1 MPSRDQV
8 RRTIRLLEDICA
20 RNGIDDAFFVGGY
33 PRSIA
38 MGTGLADVKDLDIA
52 SGTPEKASQL
62 AGLAA
67 AEAGAQKYKLHHRTP
82 AITIEINGVEMDFQ
96 GATEHEDAR
105 QFLHM
110 WGIDATP
117 MAMNIFDRDFTINS
131 LAMPIGSNRI
141 LDLTRRGM
149 ADIDRETISSI
160 LPPEFVVP
168 RDPLMITRGIR
179 FAYKYNFT
187 IEDSLWKAMRD
198 NVDELER
205 KISPERLAIESFVL
219 SKYDAGDMLDELG
232 LQYLHGP
239 EMTEAGQRIAGE
251 EDE

>member
-1 MPSRDQV
+1 MPSRDQIQHV
-8 RRTIRLLEDICA
+8 ISLLQEICA
-20 RNGIDDAFFVGGY
+20 RNGMSDVFFIGGY

-38 MGTGLADVKDLDIA
+38 MGTGLDDVKDLDIA

-67 AEAGAQKYKLHHRTP
+67 SEAGAQKYKLHHRTP
-82 AITIEINGVEMDFQ
+82 AITIDIGGVEIDFQ

-117 MAMNIFDRDFTINS
+117 ISMNVFDRDFTMNS
-131 LAMPIGSNRI
+131 LAIPIGSNNI

-149 ADIDRETISSI
+149 ADIDKEMISSI
-160 LPPEFVVP
+160 LPPDFVVP
-168 RDPLMITRGIR
+168 RDPLMITRGVR

-187 IEDSLWKAMRD
+187 IEDGLWKAMKD
-198 NVDELER
+198 NVAELER

-232 LQYLHGP
+232 LKYLHGP
-239 EMTEAGQRIAGE
+239 DMTEAGQRISGGQNE
-251 EDE
+251 